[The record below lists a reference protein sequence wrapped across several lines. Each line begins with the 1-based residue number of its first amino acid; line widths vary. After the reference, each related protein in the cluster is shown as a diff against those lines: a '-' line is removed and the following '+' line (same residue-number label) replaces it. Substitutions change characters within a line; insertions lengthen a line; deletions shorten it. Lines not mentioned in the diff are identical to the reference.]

1 MTSHDVANMR
11 SRDELAWEII
21 CHLYLDEEENAVMI
35 ANSIGE
41 LKGTV
46 NSVLYER
53 RNLFSSRTTNYSA
66 KPL

>member
-1 MTSHDVANMR
+1 MR
-11 SRDELAWEII
+11 TRDELAWEII
-21 CHLYLDEEENAVMI
+21 CHLYAGEEETAVMI

-41 LKGTV
+41 FKGTV

-53 RNLFSSRTTNYSA
+53 RNLFSRRTVNHSA